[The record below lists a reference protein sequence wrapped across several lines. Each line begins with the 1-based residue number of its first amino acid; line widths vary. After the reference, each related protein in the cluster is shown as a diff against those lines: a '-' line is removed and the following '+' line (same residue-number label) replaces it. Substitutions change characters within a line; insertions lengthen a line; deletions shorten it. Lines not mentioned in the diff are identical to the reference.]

1 VNDQSLIAWE
11 NAESRGPMSASVMT
25 EAEPKRLEAIR
36 ASLGVAGRSDQHDH
50 AGLRLAARLLT

>member
-1 VNDQSLIAWE
+1 
-11 NAESRGPMSASVMT
+11 MT

-50 AGLRLAARLLT
+50 AGLRLAVRLLT